1 MAGLEPLDP
10 ASAGVIASWVT
21 SRAEATLAGGPQL
34 PWPLTGQLL
43 LGIDADPLWQVLV
56 LREGSG
62 TVVASGS
69 FFTKEEGR
77 RLRIGRVIVDP
88 SRRGEGWGRVLMEA
102 LLAEADGRPA
112 VAFTELAVFEHN
124 TVARELYRKLGFAET
139 GESRQVAV
147 DDETWLAL
155 EMERAAPAS

>member
-1 MAGLEPLDP
+1 MTALEPLDP
-10 ASAGVIASWVT
+10 AAAGVIASWVT

-43 LGIDADPLWQVLV
+43 LEIDADPLWQVLV
-56 LREGSG
+56 LRDRAGA
-62 TVVASGS
+62 VVASGS
-69 FFTKEEGR
+69 FFSKDEGR

-102 LLAEADGRPA
+102 LLAQADARPE

-139 GESRQVAV
+139 GETRPVTV
-147 DDETWLAL
+147 DDESWLAL
-155 EMERAAPAS
+155 EMERPHPGA